1 MPQPSQPYDNTL
13 MIASRPTR
21 AVPVPAVVAA
31 LADGR
36 SLQPVWQN
44 ELGGVTFEVGGG
56 PDRVFIKW
64 APATSGI
71 DFRPEI
77 ARLEWAGLFA
87 AVPRV
92 LTHGADRLGS
102 WLVTAGLP
110 GETAVAQ
117 RWVAEPARA
126 VRAIGRGLRA
136 LHDVLPVNECP
147 FSWSVESRMADV
159 QRRLAAGELHPSR
172 WHPDHRGLSLQEA
185 LDLLAQ
191 PPPIDK
197 LVVCH
202 GDTCAPNTLM
212 TDDGNWS
219 GHVDLGALGVA
230 DRWAD
235 LAVATWSTVWN
246 YGPGWEDQL
255 LQAYGVERDPWRI
268 AYYRLLWDLGP

>member
-1 MPQPSQPYDNTL
+1 M
-13 MIASRPTR
+13 
-21 AVPVPAVVAA
+21 PVPAVVAD

-36 SLQPVWQN
+36 PLQSVWQN
-44 ELGGVTFEVGGG
+44 GLGGVTFEVGRG

-71 DFRPEI
+71 DFRPEMD
-77 ARLEWAGLFA
+77 RLAWAGVFS

-92 LTHGADRLGS
+92 LAHGADGLGS

-110 GETAVAQ
+110 GESAVAD
-117 RWVAEPARA
+117 RWLAEPARA
-126 VRAIGRGLRA
+126 VWAIGRGLRA
-136 LHDVLPVNECP
+136 LHDVLPVDECP
-147 FSWSVESRMADV
+147 FGWSVESRLADV
-159 QRRLAAGELHPSR
+159 QRRLAAGELHPPSR
-172 WHPDHRGLSLQEA
+172 WHPDHRGLSLQDA

-191 PPPIDK
+191 PPPIDT

-202 GDTCAPNTLM
+202 GDACAPNTLM

-246 YGPGWEDQL
+246 YGPGWEDPL
-255 LQAYGVERDPWRI
+255 LEAYGVERDPWRI